1 MTKPVDCKYPE
12 KGLLKN
18 LFIYSMEAIRIKQT
32 VPRAR
37 SFREEG
43 YTNRRIFL
51 RSYPLHWGGDDRSKE
66 LEKTAP
72 EGANEAK
79 KHLKKIIISIF
90 NWGEERVIIFR
101 SSSFPIHSAARSSS
115 PLLSR
120 CCSLRPSFR
129 LRRTAR
135 WQVI

>member
-101 SSSFPIHSAARSSS
+101 RYKNKIVVYVISCLPAGFKPPAMISAR
-115 PLLSR
+115 
-120 CCSLRPSFR
+120 
-129 LRRTAR
+129 
-135 WQVI
+135 